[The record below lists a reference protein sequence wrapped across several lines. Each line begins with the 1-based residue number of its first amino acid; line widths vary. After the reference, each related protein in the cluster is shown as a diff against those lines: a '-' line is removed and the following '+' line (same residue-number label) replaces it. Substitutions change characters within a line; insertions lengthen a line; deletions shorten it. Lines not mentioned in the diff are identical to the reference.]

1 VAEDLL
7 DKLVLAWPMLEGDCA
22 CRVPELMHRRPQSGH
37 LINPVCDLAA
47 EQDAGFGAAALPREQ
62 LVIVAARSNVG
73 LKS

>member
-1 VAEDLL
+1 
-7 DKLVLAWPMLEGDCA
+7 MLEGDCA

-62 LVIVAARSNVG
+62 LVIVAAT
-73 LKS
+73 